1 MGTGGSTRLRRAA
14 TKRKKSKLLEANLT
28 QKKIKSEVDPS
39 TLPPPLPVPSKS
51 EEFWTW
57 IGEHSRLIP
66 ESTQSFLTEII
77 QRPTEREL
85 FEKPEK
91 ARFSKPRDSGVLS
104 SKLNSIKI
112 KEKTEYDPKMGQL
125 VEERLAKAGLL
136 LESETELADELEHCQ
151 AELREVTAKNR
162 WHSIILQ
169 V

>member
-1 MGTGGSTRLRRAA
+1 MLYSATQRLYNLIDEEKVDDKTLFTERSTKLRRAA

-85 FEKPEK
+85 FEKPER
-91 ARFSKPRDSGVLS
+91 ARVSKPRDSGVLS

-125 VEERLAKAGLL
+125 VEERLAKGIM
-136 LESETELADELEHCQ
+136 TKY
-151 AELREVTAKNR
+151 LRTN
-162 WHSIILQ
+162 
-169 V
+169 

>member
-1 MGTGGSTRLRRAA
+1 MLYSATQRLYNLIDEEKVDDKTLFTERSTKLRRAA

-125 VEERLAKAGLL
+125 VEERLAKGIM
-136 LESETELADELEHCQ
+136 TKY
-151 AELREVTAKNR
+151 LRTN
-162 WHSIILQ
+162 
-169 V
+169 

>member
-1 MGTGGSTRLRRAA
+1 MLYSATQRLYNLIDEEKVDDKTLFTERSTKLRRAA

-125 VEERLAKAGLL
+125 VEERLAKGIM
-136 LESETELADELEHCQ
+136 T
-151 AELREVTAKNR
+151 KY
-162 WHSIILQ
+162 LQ
-169 V
+169 TN